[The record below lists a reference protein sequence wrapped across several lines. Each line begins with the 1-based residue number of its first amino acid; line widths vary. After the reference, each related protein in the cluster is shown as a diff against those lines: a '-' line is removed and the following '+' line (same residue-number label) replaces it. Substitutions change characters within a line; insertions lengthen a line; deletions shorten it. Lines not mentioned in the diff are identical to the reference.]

1 MTRNILIAVDNTD
14 VSVFLRSQTRVVLVG
29 RNAPVDRRFR
39 VLPADVGQ
47 RVRMGNKEYLS
58 RGDKDNE
65 TRGKEKSRSPSRTR
79 TSCRTVNVFLRQAI
93 RSI

>member
-47 RVRMGNKEYLS
+47 RVRMGN
-58 RGDKDNE
+58 
-65 TRGKEKSRSPSRTR
+65 
-79 TSCRTVNVFLRQAI
+79 
-93 RSI
+93 